1 MLMEWARKSKRKGLL
16 ALARVAASVGRACW
30 MAAYSA
36 WTLGETMGLSANAN
50 LRPQGICMT
59 SLDSRLPQM
68 VRAATTTKMTVQAWR
83 RDHRRAGGTTLA
95 RRLKTT

>member
-1 MLMEWARKSKRKGLL
+1 MLMEWAGKSRRKGL
-16 ALARVAASVGRACW
+16 ATEGRAAASVGMACC

-36 WTLGETMGLSANAN
+36 STLGGTMGVSANAN
-50 LRPQGICMT
+50 LRPQGICMS

-68 VRAATTTKMTVQAWR
+68 ERAPAMTKMTVEAWR
-83 RDHRRAGGTTLA
+83 IDHRRAAGAALT